1 LIKNKKIILI
11 FGLFSPRKGYEFLIE
26 SFHKIVT
33 KGKGDKWVLILVGD
47 VKKEFVAYKK
57 KIVKLIEDLDLENKV
72 IISGFADGVEVDEFY
87 RSSKVVVI
95 PAIISFN
102 TSGALSLALA
112 YKKPLLVANV
122 KPLADEI
129 VTNDFG
135 LLYETSGKQSL
146 EKQLTK
152 LIEDRK
158 LYTSLTEKLETSVT
172 KRYWS
177 KIAKIHYALYTKL
190 LK

>member
-1 LIKNKKIILI
+1 M
-11 FGLFSPRKGYEFLIE
+11 
-26 SFHKIVT
+26 
-33 KGKGDKWVLILVGD
+33 
-47 VKKEFVAYKK
+47 
-57 KIVKLIEDLDLENKV
+57 
-72 IISGFADGVEVDEFY
+72 IISKTIFLDYVFCPKNTWLKLHKPELLEKFELSAFEQNLMEQGNEVEAEAHKLSIFADGVEVDEFY